1 MARILVVD
9 DDDDVRELIELA
21 LDGQDHAVDSV
32 GSGHTALEQLAR
44 HAYDLVL
51 CDVDMPDLDGRVV
64 YRAIQQQPPP
74 RPAVVFITGYA
85 VAGSY
90 EDFIRTTQAPVLGKP
105 FDLRVLRETVRRVLS
120 GF

>member
-1 MARILVVD
+1 MPRILVVD
-9 DDDDVRELIELA
+9 DDDDVRELIGLA
-21 LDGQDHAVDSV
+21 LDGQGHAVDSA

-51 CDVDMPDLDGRVV
+51 CDLDMPDLDGRVI
-64 YRAIQQQPPP
+64 YRAIQQQPSP

-90 EDFIRTTQAPVLGKP
+90 EEFLRTAQAPVLGKP
-105 FDLRVLRETVRRVLS
+105 FDIQALRETVRRVLS